1 MTCMARKIRKKDM
14 DKRLLETIFS
24 LQAEWKQVQSI
35 IDQSMEP
42 TVNGYTQAKT
52 LQAKYLFL
60 LREARHRNVSA
71 LKLKK

>member
-1 MTCMARKIRKKDM
+1 MARKIRKKDI
-14 DKRLLETIFS
+14 DRELLDTFFS

-42 TVNGYTQAKT
+42 TVNGNHQAKL

-60 LREARHRNVSA
+60 LREARHRNVNA